1 MPVLSDLILIFSGET
16 KKYFNEK
23 NLTYSIMWFKH
34 QSTKTTLKTFSGK
47 KQKNKKTKEQ
57 QFINKWKKQ
66 I

>member
-1 MPVLSDLILIFSGET
+1 
-16 KKYFNEK
+16 
-23 NLTYSIMWFKH
+23 MWFKH

-47 KQKNKKTKEQ
+47 KKKEQ